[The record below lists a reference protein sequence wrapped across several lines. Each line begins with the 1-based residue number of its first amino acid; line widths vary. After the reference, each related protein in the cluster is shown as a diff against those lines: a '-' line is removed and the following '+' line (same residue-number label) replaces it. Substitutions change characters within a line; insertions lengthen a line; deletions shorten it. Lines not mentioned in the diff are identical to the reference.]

1 MVLVVQDEMGD
12 MKKNKAHKTKSTSSS
27 KEDAKENAL
36 LNRIIKTREEILDLL
51 RVLKT
56 F

>member
-1 MVLVVQDEMGD
+1 MEMGH
-12 MKKNKAHKTKSTSSS
+12 MKKNKSHKTKSTSSS
-27 KEDAKENAL
+27 KEDEKDNVL
-36 LNRIIKTREEILDLL
+36 LNKIIKTREEILDLL